1 MSPRSRGSVV
11 GGLVLMLLGLFLL
24 ALQLWPNVGY
34 LLRLEF
40 TWPFII
46 IGIGLF
52 FFLGILV
59 WGRGAAGLAMPGTI
73 ITGIGLLLF
82 YQNWSGDWESWAYAW
97 ALIPGM
103 VGLGAVLTGL
113 IEGKSLR
120 WAVNAGGGL
129 ILISIVLVAVFGA
142 VFGFFLGSDQLA
154 QWGVPA
160 LLILG
165 GLWLLGRAL
174 LRNSTISH

>member
-1 MSPRSRGSVV
+1 MSPRSRGSAV
-11 GGLVLMLLGLFLL
+11 GGLLLVLLGLFLL

-46 IGIGLF
+46 IGIGLLF
-52 FFLGILV
+52 FPGILV
-59 WGRGAAGLAMPGTI
+59 WGRGAAGLAVPGTI
-73 ITGIGLLLF
+73 VTGIGLLLF

-97 ALIPGM
+97 TLIPGM

-129 ILISIVLVAVFGA
+129 ILISLVLFA

-165 GLWLLGRAL
+165 GLWLLGRTLSRGRA
-174 LRNSTISH
+174 